1 MTSRAPRL
9 DAWLN
14 LSMLRLLVGIAEQ
27 GSLSASARAAGIA
40 QSNASRSLKTLE
52 RRLGYPLINRSTQGS
67 TLTRQGSLT
76 AQWARDVLAATDRLS
91 AGAEALANTGTEELA
106 IGASMTIA
114 EHLLPEWMA
123 SFRSQHPG
131 SMVKLQ
137 VMNSAQVIR
146 AVSEATVAL
155 GFVETPE
162 VPKDL
167 NSVDVWRDEL
177 VVVVD
182 PTHPWA
188 HSVGPV
194 DLEELAVTPLVEREE
209 GSGTRAF
216 ADLRIGV
223 DRPAPILE
231 LNSNAAICE
240 TVIQGIGP
248 ALLSGLAVE
257 SYLQSGQL
265 VQVPVRGRT
274 LDRTLS
280 VIWSSGMTL
289 SAAARR
295 FLETASKSTEI
306 PSF

>member
-1 MTSRAPRL
+1 MTLSVPRL

-27 GSLSASARAAGIA
+27 GSLSASARAAGVA

-67 TLTRQGSLT
+67 TLTRQGALT

-106 IGASMTIA
+106 IGTSMTIA
-114 EHLLPEWMA
+114 EHLLPEWIA
-123 SFRSQHPG
+123 SFRSQYPG
-131 SMVKLQ
+131 NMVKLQ

-146 AVSEATVAL
+146 AVNAATVAL

-162 VPKDL
+162 VPKEL
-167 NSVDVWRDEL
+167 NSVDVWQDEL
-177 VVVVD
+177 VVVAD

-188 HSVGPV
+188 LRSEPIDV
-194 DLEELAVTPLVEREE
+194 DELAATPLVEREE

-216 ADLRIGV
+216 ADLRIGA

-257 SYLQSGQL
+257 SYLEAGQL
-265 VQVPVRGRT
+265 VQIPVRGRT

-295 FLETASKSTEI
+295 FLETARKGAEI